1 MRMTSVGTRAAPA
14 KPASAWA
21 ASITVAVGLIT
32 IVIIAILVATGIPSF
47 TEWLQNAQIR
57 TATESIMSGLQAAR
71 TEAVRRNSNAV
82 FTLTNPAAVG
92 GTGWTVTLAS
102 TGEVLRSAAAGEG
115 SRTAIV
121 TPTTNDAYAITFTG
135 LGRTPDPPNDMN
147 ADGSALLTQIDAD
160 SSVLPAAESRN
171 LRILISAGGQMRMC
185 DPTVVDATDP
195 RAC

>member
-1 MRMTSVGTRAAPA
+1 VLRDRGGLAATFQRGF
-14 KPASAWA
+14 SL
-21 ASITVAVGLIT
+21 TEVAIT

-71 TEAVRRNSNAV
+71 TEAVRRNANAV
-82 FTLTNPAAVG
+82 FTLTNPATVG
-92 GTGWTVTLAS
+92 GTGWTVSLAS

-121 TPTTNDAYAITFTG
+121 TPTPVDAYSVTFTG
-135 LGRTPDPPNDMN
+135 LGRTPDPPNDIN
-147 ADGSALLTQIDAD
+147 ADGSTLLTQIDAD

-185 DPTVVDATDP
+185 DPTVAAGTDP